1 MIDPKE
7 RKKWIDS
14 YVKETELQYYK
25 STPKKQVITYIHDGY
40 NKIELIITQKDFTFS
55 LHTISITPLIITN
68 DNQYFSHTIELFK
81 KYNIFN
87 KKDTTMQNLNNI
99 LLNARTE
106 GDNPCVSEK
115 VC

>member
-1 MIDPKE
+1 MKDNLRYFLYGCVEQLAGSPDCSSGLNRVGVRIPPHPLKS
-7 RKKWIDS
+7 KPI
-14 YVKETELQYYK
+14 YK
-25 STPKKQVITYIHDGY
+25 
-40 NKIELIITQKDFTFS
+40 
-55 LHTISITPLIITN
+55 
-68 DNQYFSHTIELFK
+68 YFSHTIELFK

-115 VC
+115 LC